1 MLTLARMIWSTFL
14 SVFAHL
20 TEGGGSKA
28 IWAVWK
34 QHMSKSSLPLIGEYS
49 DGQPSTCSTI
59 PTQSC
64 AVLYDRL
71 SAYEKVCPLNCYK
84 NKFCPRKSLSQSI
97 SQLQLQA
104 WVLGTCDTTGHTKAS
119 SILVFGF
126 QVQVQRLSLSR
137 CDFVVCFL
145 PSTIIA
151 SSS

>member
-1 MLTLARMIWSTFL
+1 MGSARMETTHIKK
-14 SVFAHL
+14 
-20 TEGGGSKA
+20 GP
-28 IWAVWK
+28 
-34 QHMSKSSLPLIGEYS
+34 PLGEYY

-71 SAYEKVCPLNCYK
+71 SAYEKVCPRNCFK
-84 NKFCPRKSLSQSI
+84 KVVITISI

-126 QVQVQRLSLSR
+126 QVQVQPLSLSR
-137 CDFVVCFL
+137 CDFVFCSL

-151 SSS
+151 SSFQKRCRYCGCEARL

>member
-1 MLTLARMIWSTFL
+1 MGSACRETTLVKKGPPL
-14 SVFAHL
+14 
-20 TEGGGSKA
+20 
-28 IWAVWK
+28 
-34 QHMSKSSLPLIGEYS
+34 LPLGEYS

-71 SAYEKVCPLNCYK
+71 SAYERVCPRNCYR

-126 QVQVQRLSLSR
+126 QVQVQQLSLPRSE
-137 CDFVVCFL
+137 FVFFSFAFINNCKFFL
-145 PSTIIA
+145 ETMPTLWL
-151 SSS
+151 

>member
-1 MLTLARMIWSTFL
+1 M
-14 SVFAHL
+14 
-20 TEGGGSKA
+20 GSALMETTHITKGP
-28 IWAVWK
+28 
-34 QHMSKSSLPLIGEYS
+34 PLGEYS

-71 SAYEKVCPLNCYK
+71 SANEKVYPRNCYK

-104 WVLGTCDTTGHTKAS
+104 WVLGTCDITWHTKAS

-126 QVQVQRLSLSR
+126 QVQVRLSLYW
-137 CDFVVCFL
+137 CDFVFSSL
-145 PSTIIA
+145 PFSIIA
-151 SSS
+151 SSSQKRCRHCGCEARL

>member
-1 MLTLARMIWSTFL
+1 M
-14 SVFAHL
+14 
-20 TEGGGSKA
+20 GSACMETTHIK
-28 IWAVWK
+28 K
-34 QHMSKSSLPLIGEYS
+34 GPPLGEYS
-49 DGQPSTCSTI
+49 DGQPWTCSTI

-71 SAYEKVCPLNCYK
+71 SAYEKVCPRNCFK
-84 NKFCPRKSLSQSI
+84 NKFCPRKWLSQSI

-104 WVLGTCDTTGHTKAS
+104 WVLGTCNTTWHTKAS

-137 CDFVVCFL
+137 SDFVFSSL
-145 PSTIIA
+145 PFSIIA